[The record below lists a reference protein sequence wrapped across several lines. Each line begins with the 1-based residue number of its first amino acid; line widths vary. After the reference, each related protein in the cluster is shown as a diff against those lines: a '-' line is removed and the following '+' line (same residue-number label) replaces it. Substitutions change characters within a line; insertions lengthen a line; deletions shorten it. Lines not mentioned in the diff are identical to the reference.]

1 MDKEVTQLPLI
12 GVSVLPKPTREMSEL
27 LDEIVTLDNDFIEY
41 AGDWEY
47 GHGYF
52 EWIEAGVKF
61 LGLLEKAYADQ
72 TQDVEVSLKDVK
84 CVPFQWGS

>member
-1 MDKEVTQLPLI
+1 MSDMEQLPLT

-27 LDEIVTLDNDFIEY
+27 LDDIVTLHSDFIEY

-52 EWIEAGVKF
+52 EWTEAGVKF
-61 LGLLEKAYADQ
+61 LGLLEEASN
-72 TQDVEVSLKDVK
+72 E
-84 CVPFQWGS
+84 